1 MALGNTV
8 SVHLCPAANLYCAD
22 PDWKGG
28 QKAQCDGNLRFP
40 DVFAAL
46 PFFLRLAGWFP
57 ENDSVWTYPL
67 IWAHTMINV
76 MVIVLFGAVQSS
88 MLADIVEHSEM
99 STGRREEGLFFA
111 SRSFAQKATSGVG
124 AFIAGIA
131 LDLISFPRNAPQGE
145 VDPDVVWNLGFIFGP
160 GIMLFY
166 FLALWSI
173 SYYKIT
179 RVGHNDRVEVL
190 RQDNTNEDAVKRALQ
205 EFKKRDPT
213 G

>member
-1 MALGNTV
+1 MITRRWDKKRSAMGIY
-8 SVHLCPAANLYCAD
+8 AF
-22 PDWKGG
+22 
-28 QKAQCDGNLRFP
+28 QI
-40 DVFAAL
+40 VFAAL

-57 ENDSVWTYPL
+57 DNDSAWIYPL
-67 IWAHTMINV
+67 IWIHTVINV
-76 MVIVLFGAVQSS
+76 TMIVLFGIVQSS

-131 LDLISFPRNAPQGE
+131 LDLIDFPRNVAQGE

-160 GIMLFY
+160 ALMLFY
-166 FLALWSI
+166 FLALASI

-179 RVGHNDRVEVL
+179 RRGHDDRVEVL
-190 RQDNTNEDAVKRALQ
+190 RQE
-205 EFKKRDPT
+205 T
-213 G
+213 GKT